1 MHWLSN
7 REGRWLLIMDNADD
21 PSISLDE
28 YFPRGDRGHVIITTR
43 NPSHRKHGNIGPGFF
58 RFEDLSSDD
67 AKSLLF
73 RVIKMKEPWDRDS
86 LSWAETIARQL
97 GYLALSLVQAGSA
110 ILNGLCTLRNYL
122 AFHDAEWEHLRRVRR
137 LSVDADHAEK
147 YSSVHATYEI
157 CYKGI
162 EDRKTPQS
170 KDAIQLLKLF
180 SCFYYKRIRVDI
192 LTKAIENCGKEIIQ
206 QETAAKEQQNQP
218 VSWYQ
223 TYENFRSFLMVYFTQ
238 GGDPPI
244 LPDLIRE
251 GRESGH
257 VDVARLHHAI
267 AELTEMSL
275 ITRDEQEESYSMHPL
290 IHEWVRKRPDMSS
303 AEQAVW
309 SHAAATTLAH
319 SLLLPP
325 LGNSEDQELFRIRVL
340 PHVDHVRKL
349 QEAEKRSALESR
361 NGRKPGFFDWLWV
374 RFRFDRAQ
382 VLRDAKFSM
391 VYLQNWRLKD
401 AEELQTAVKNTLEA
415 FLGPNH
421 ASTRRI
427 TLALASTYRLQSHGD
442 EAADLQE
449 AVLNA
454 CIASLG
460 PDHVDTLTT
469 MDVLGQSRW
478 QQGRFSDA
486 KALQQRAVD
495 GLLKARGPMH
505 EDTLTAIGYLGRTL
519 GKFYENYDHA
529 FELLETSYAGL
540 KETLGPV
547 HSKTLDV
554 KEDLAMLN
562 LQAGRNLSLGS
573 QMMQEVLEARTEIMG
588 KEHPFTLFAM
598 ANMARFNIDLGRYD
612 EAEDLLRGGLAI
624 ADRNLGED
632 HIGTLMGRNWLGVV
646 LVRQSR
652 LDEAEATLLQVIEKL
667 RKISSYRGENHPDRL
682 GAMIQLSTCYRLQ
695 KRYGEAIELCD
706 RVIDGLREISVTQH
720 PLEIKTMAEKSEL
733 LDLKAAQERGQQ

>member
-1 MHWLSN
+1 
-7 REGRWLLIMDNADD
+7 MDNADD

-43 NPSHRKHGNIGPGFF
+43 NPSHKKHGNIGPGFF

-67 AKSLLF
+67 ANSLLL
-73 RVIKMKEPWDRDS
+73 RATTMAEPWDTDS

-97 GYLALSLVQAGSA
+97 GYLALSLIQAGSA
-110 ILNGLCTLRNYL
+110 IRNGLCTLRNYL

-137 LSVDADHAEK
+137 QSVDADHAEK
-147 YSSVHATYEI
+147 YSSVHATYEV

-162 EDRKTPQS
+162 EDRKTQAS
-170 KDAIQLLKLF
+170 KDATQLLKLF
-180 SCFYYKRIRVDI
+180 SCFYYKRIRFDI
-192 LTKAIENCGKEIIQ
+192 LTKAIENCKKERIQ
-206 QETAAKEQQNQP
+206 QETAAKDEQNQP

-223 TYENFRSFLMVYFTQ
+223 TYENVRLFLLVYLTQ
-238 GGDPPI
+238 GRDPPI
-244 LPDLIRE
+244 LPDLIRQ
-251 GRESGH
+251 GRESEH
-257 VDVARLHHAI
+257 VDIPRIRYALM
-267 AELTEMSL
+267 ELTQMSL
-275 ITRDEQEESYSMHPL
+275 ITHDEIDDSYSMHPL
-290 IHEWVRKRPDMSS
+290 IHEWASKRPDMSA

-309 SHAAATTLAH
+309 SHAAATTLTH

-325 LGNSEDQELFRIRVL
+325 LGNTEDQELFRIRVL

-349 QEAEKRSALESR
+349 QKAEKRNALESR
-361 NGRKPGFFDWLWV
+361 NGRKPGFFDWLWA

-382 VLRDAKFSM
+382 ALRDAKFSM

-401 AEELQTAVKNTLEA
+401 AEELQTAVKNTLET

-427 TLALASTYRLQSHGD
+427 TLALASTYRSQSHGD

-478 QQGRFSDA
+478 QQGRFTDA
-486 KALQQRAVD
+486 KALQQKAVD

-529 FELLETSYAGL
+529 FQLLETSYAGL

-547 HSKTLDV
+547 HSKTLEV
-554 KEDLAMLN
+554 KEEIAMLN
-562 LQAGRNLSLGS
+562 LQAGNNLSRAS
-573 QMMQEVLEARTEIMG
+573 QMMKEVLEARTETMG
-588 KEHPFTLFAM
+588 KEHPLTLFAM
-598 ANMARFNIDLGRYD
+598 ASMARINIGLGRYD
-612 EAEDLLRGGLAI
+612 EAEDLLRSGLAI

-632 HIGTLMGRNWLGVV
+632 HIGTLMGRTWLGAV
-646 LVRQSR
+646 LAHQSR
-652 LDEAEATLLQVIEKL
+652 FNESEATLLRVMEKL
-667 RKISSYRGENHPDRL
+667 RNISSYRGENHPDRL
-682 GAMIQLSTCYRLQ
+682 NAMIQLSLCYRLEG
-695 KRYGEAIELCD
+695 RYDQAIGLCD
-706 RVIDGLREISVTQH
+706 RIIDGLREISVTQH
-720 PLEIKTMAEKSEL
+720 PLERKTMAEKGEL
-733 LDLKAAQERGQQ
+733 LDLKAAQERGEQ